1 MRTAA
6 ISFLISLVLAAA
18 LTPMVRAFAIARGW
32 FDYGLEARK
41 VHGRPIPRLGGV
53 AIVLAFYAPI
63 LGMLLYPTGMAQHF
77 YADPQR
83 AFALM
88 LGGLTIAALGLYDDL
103 RGAGALIKLIVQL
116 GVACALW
123 SAGFR
128 IEMIGLP
135 GFGTLTLGIF
145 ALPVTVFW
153 IVGVVNAMNL
163 IDGLDGL
170 AGGIAF
176 FALATS
182 FVVAFSRGDATM
194 ALLCAALAGSVFGFL
209 VYNFNPASIFMGD
222 TGSMFLGFILAA
234 GAIQTSQKASTAV
247 ALLAPLISLGLPIAD
262 TLLAILRR
270 ASAGRPIFS
279 ADREH
284 IHHRLLAR
292 GLSHRQAVLVLY
304 GLSLVL
310 CAFALGISFA
320 NNVGTAIVLA
330 GLTLVGVV
338 AARQLSKS
346 RLREGALQTG
356 ISPRA
361 AMRGLAR
368 SLNECR
374 SPDELFRAISPA
386 AEALGLVRLSLK
398 VDGGTP
404 FLLERAAKP
413 VRPILQFPLG
423 DDSAL
428 ELVFADGRGAP
439 DREQEVAI
447 EVLVDLLTIALAR
460 IQPIVAR
467 VPPLKMTEG

>member
-63 LGMLLYPTGMAQHF
+63 LGMLLYPTGMAHHF
-77 YADPQR
+77 FADPTR
-83 AFALM
+83 AYALM
-88 LGGLTIAALGLYDDL
+88 LGGLAIAALGLYDDL

-123 SAGFR
+123 FAGFR
-128 IEMIGLP
+128 IEELGLP
-135 GFGTLTLGIF
+135 GFGTHALGIL
-145 ALPVTVFW
+145 AMPVTVFW

-176 FALATS
+176 LALGTS

-262 TLLAILRR
+262 TALAILRR

-304 GLSLVL
+304 GLSFVL
-310 CAFALGISFA
+310 CAFALAISFA
-320 NNVGTAIVLA
+320 NNVGTAITLSGLA
-330 GLTLVGVV
+330 LVGVF
-338 AARQLSKS
+338 ASRQLSKS
-346 RLREGALQTG
+346 RLREGALQTV

-361 AMRGLAR
+361 AIRGL
-368 SLNECR
+368 SLALSECR
-374 SPDELFRAISPA
+374 SPEELFRAIGPA
-386 AEALGLVRLSLK
+386 AEALGLVRLTLK
-398 VDGGTP
+398 IDGCAP
-404 FLLERAAKP
+404 FQLQRAAKP
-413 VRPILQFPLG
+413 SRPVLRWPLG
-423 DDSAL
+423 DESML

-439 DREQEVAI
+439 DHEQEVAI
-447 EVLVDLLTIALAR
+447 EVLVDLLMVALAR
-460 IQPIVAR
+460 IQPAVSR